1 MSSINQRI
9 KSRRLALGLTLSEV
23 ADQLGVKE
31 ATAQRYESGEIKNIK
46 HETIAAL
53 AKILRCSPAYIMGWE
68 EIAEKNEPPVSDA
81 EQLLLNKYRSL
92 DEKGR
97 HTVNTVLD
105 MEYFRLTE
113 KPHLTVVAA
122 HNDDM
127 SDEQIALME
136 QDLADLRELHKRK
149 KRSDGE

>member
-1 MSSINQRI
+1 MSTINQRI
-9 KSRRLALGLTLSEV
+9 KSRRLSLGLTLSEV
-23 ADQLGVKE
+23 ADRIGVKE

-46 HETIAAL
+46 HETITLLAQAL
-53 AKILRCSPAYIMGWE
+53 KCSPAYIMGWE
-68 EIAEKNEPPVSDA
+68 DAAAEKNEYSVSEA
-81 EQLLLNKYRSL
+81 ELSLLDKYRSL
-92 DEKGR
+92 DEKGK

-105 MEYFRLTE
+105 MEYFRLNE

-127 SDEQIALME
+127 SDEQIELME

-149 KRSDGE
+149 RSDSE

>member
-1 MSSINQRI
+1 MSFINQRI
-9 KSRRLALGLTLSEV
+9 KSRRLALGLTLAEV

-31 ATAQRYESGEIKNIK
+31 ATVQRYESGEIKNIK

-53 AKILRCSPAYIMGWE
+53 AKTLKCSPAYIMGWE
-68 EIAEKNEPPVSDA
+68 EIEEKNDSPLSDA
-81 EQLLLNKYRSL
+81 ERQLLDKYRSL

-105 MEYFRLTE
+105 MEYFRVTD
-113 KPHLTVVAA
+113 KPYLTVVAA

-127 SDEQIALME
+127 SDEQIDLME

>member
-9 KSRRLALGLTLSEV
+9 KSRRLALGLTLAEV
-23 ADQLGVKE
+23 AERLGVKE
-31 ATAQRYESGEIKNIK
+31 ATTQRYESGEIKNIK

-53 AKILRCSPAYIMGWE
+53 AEILKCSPAYIMGWE
-68 EIAEKNEPPVSDA
+68 EIVQQNDSLISESERS
-81 EQLLLNKYRSL
+81 LLDKYRVL
-92 DEKGR
+92 DEKGK

-105 MEYFRLTE
+105 MEYFRIE

-127 SDEQIALME
+127 SDEQIGLME
-136 QDLADLRELHKRK
+136 QDLADLKEHHRK
-149 KRSDGE
+149 KRGDNE